1 MVTVKIDGIEV
12 QVEPNSTI
20 LEAAEKAGV
29 HIPVL
34 CHHKVLKPFGA
45 CRICLVEV
53 KGSPKLMTACT
64 TPVTDK
70 MEVITQSERLNRLRR
85 TSIELLL
92 INHPLECPVCDKG
105 GECLLQDLTFEVGIT
120 NVRFDPS
127 PNDTAVDHTNP
138 FIERDIDRC
147 VLCGKCVRICDE
159 VVNIQAIS
167 FINRGTDTYIGTAF
181 DQPWHC
187 EFCGQCMSVCPVGS
201 LNNRVYLFKN
211 RPWNLEKTPSICGFC
226 SCGCSIVIEHEDNEV
241 FKITEDVDLGVNHGF
256 LCAKGRFGYELIN
269 SNEREKSPK
278 IRKTD
283 EFEDVSLEEALTYTS
298 SKLLEIKEKF
308 GPEAIGIVVSP
319 RLTNEEA
326 FLAQK
331 LAREV
336 IGTPNIFSTEKVY
349 ALPQGTYEDVENS
362 DNLVVLNIDVT
373 ESNPVL
379 GYAIRRM
386 GRKEETVLSVFYPK
400 VTALKRVATN
410 VFSGKPSAVYEKLD
424 QFISGLNGEGE
435 LKELALSFKNAN
447 KPVVVFNPYD
457 ELDLFYVNEI
467 KSLVKNVILVPC
479 KIKNN
484 SQGIIDMGCTVE
496 FKPGYIETNSKNDLR
511 HLFETDKLKGLIV
524 FGENLLIH
532 PEYSGFQGMLSK
544 LELLVVT
551 DPFLSDT
558 AQLSNVYIPVSLF
571 AEKNGT
577 FTNFEGR
584 VQSLQKSVDRG
595 LPSDLDVIKL
605 IGDKLGA
612 KLHDCVEEVQKLIK
626 EEVALYRDVDFN
638 GGVVAYP
645 YVLKGD
651 FKHKKVTPK
660 GKGKYK
666 LFPGYLR
673 LHSGS
678 FTRWSRDLNKVYAE
692 PSIEVSIEDAKLLNV
707 KEGDYLTLKIENIA
721 KKFKVIIDNG
731 MPEGVVSLPPEFI
744 DTADLF
750 HKSKYLKVDLVKH
763 ID

>member
-12 QVEPNSTI
+12 QVEQNSTI

-29 HIPVL
+29 YIPVL
-34 CHHKVLKPFGA
+34 CHHKVLNPFGA

-70 MEVITQSERLNRLRR
+70 MEVITQSDRLNRLRK
-85 TSIELLL
+85 TAIELLL

-120 NVRFDPS
+120 NVRFDPA
-127 PNDTAVDHTNP
+127 PNDTVVDHTNP

-181 DQPWHC
+181 DQPWQC

-211 RPWNLEKTPSICGFC
+211 RPWNLEKTESICGFC
-226 SCGCSIVIEHEDNEV
+226 SCGCSVLIEHENNEV
-241 FKITEDVDLGVNHGF
+241 FKITEDVNLGVNHGF

-269 SNEREKSPK
+269 SPEREKFPK
-278 IRKTD
+278 IKRKG
-283 EFEDVSLEEALTYTS
+283 EFEDTLLEEAIEYSS
-298 SKLLEIKEKF
+298 SKLSEIKKQF
-308 GPEAIGIVVSP
+308 GADSIGVIVSP

-331 LAREV
+331 LARNV
-336 IGTPNIFSTEKVY
+336 IGTSNIFSTEEVY
-349 ALPQGTYEDVENS
+349 ALPQGKYQDVENS
-362 DNLVVLNIDVT
+362 DNLIVLNIDVT

-386 GRKEETVLSVFYPK
+386 GRKEETVLNVFYPK

-410 VFSGKPSAVYEKLD
+410 VFSGKPSEVYEKIDEL
-424 QFISGLNGEGE
+424 ILGLKGEGG
-435 LKELALSFKNAN
+435 LKDLALSFKNAK
-447 KPVVVFNPYD
+447 KPVLVFNPYD

-467 KSLVKNVILVPC
+467 KSIVENVILVPC

-484 SQGIIDMGCTVE
+484 SQGIIDMGCTPE
-496 FKPGYIETNSKNDLR
+496 YKPGYIEAENKADLR
-511 HLFETDKLKGLIV
+511 KLLETGKLKALII
-524 FGENLLIH
+524 FGENILIH
-532 PEYSGFQGMLSK
+532 PEYSDFKGMLSK
-544 LELLVVT
+544 LDFLVT
-551 DPFLSDT
+551 MDPFLSDT
-558 AQLSNVYIPVSLF
+558 AKFSTVYIPVSLF
-571 AEKNGT
+571 AEKCGT

-584 VQSLQKSVDRG
+584 VQTLQKSIDKG
-595 LPSDLDVIKL
+595 LPSDLKVIEQL
-605 IGDKLGA
+605 ANKLGG
-612 KLHDCVEEVQKLIK
+612 KLPGSVEDAQKVIRQEVD
-626 EEVALYRDVDFN
+626 LYKDVDFN
-638 GGVVAYP
+638 GGIVKYP
-645 YVLKGD
+645 YVLKGN
-651 FKHKKVTPK
+651 FKHKKVSPK

-692 PSIEVSIEDAKLLNV
+692 PSIEISIDDAKSLNV
-707 KEGDYLTLKIENIA
+707 AEGDYLTLKFEDISR
-721 KKFKVIIDNG
+721 KFRVVIDKG
-731 MPEGVVSLPPEFI
+731 MPNGVVSLPPEFI

-750 HKSKYLKVDLVKH
+750 HRGKYLKVDLVKH
-763 ID
+763 NG